1 MTSHSPIAARC
12 ALLMILAGCGAS
24 SAGPR
29 ETGAPLV
36 IAHRGASYDAP
47 EHTLA
52 AYDLAV
58 ALRVDYI
65 EQDLHRTSD
74 GVLLVL
80 HDATLDRTTRGVS
93 GSCTGP
99 VRNKTLAQIK
109 ACDAGSWFN
118 SANPSR
124 ARAQYAD
131 ERPVALTEV
140 LDRFG
145 TDARFYIEVKDPDL
159 YPGIE
164 ADLVALLN
172 SRGLLL
178 PVTSALPRVLIQSF
192 SEESL
197 KRVRQLAPAAH
208 LVLLLSDTTSA
219 AVRGKLNDVRSYAE
233 GIGVPR
239 GSVDREL
246 VGAAHAACLVVHP
259 YTVDDPA
266 EMRALTDLGVDGI
279 FTNRPDL
286 LQGIV
291 AGRSV
296 RRPAC

>member
-1 MTSHSPIAARC
+1 
-12 ALLMILAGCGAS
+12 MILGACGAS

-29 ETGAPLV
+29 EAAVPLV

-47 EHTLA
+47 EHTIA

-80 HDATLDRTTRGVS
+80 HDATLDRTTRGAP

-99 VRNKTLAQIK
+99 VRTNTLAQIK

-118 SANPSR
+118 AANPSR
-124 ARAQYAD
+124 ARAQYAL

-145 TDARFYIEVKDPDL
+145 ANTRYYIELKDPDL

-164 ADLVALLN
+164 ADLIALLD

-178 PVTSALPRVLIQSF
+178 PVASVHPRVLIQSF

-197 KRVRQLAPAAH
+197 KRVRQLAPSAH
-208 LVLLLSDTTSA
+208 LVRLLSDTSSA
-219 AVRGKLNDVRSYAE
+219 GVREKLNGVQGYAK

-239 GSVDREL
+239 GSVDRALIE
-246 VGAAHAACLVVHP
+246 AAHAACLVVHP

-266 EMRALTDLGVDGI
+266 EMRALIDVGVDGI

-296 RRPAC
+296 RRPVC